1 MQMGTNNDPLIEGL
15 KATMQ
20 AVAPGEL
27 WHTVSEQGRPD
38 FYRIVCHR
46 AGLNPDSSDARRA
59 FDELI
64 KEAAK

>member
-1 MQMGTNNDPLIEGL
+1 MTRAKHDPFIEWL
-15 KATMQ
+15 KDTMR
-20 AVAPGEL
+20 AVTPGEL
-27 WHTVSEQGRPD
+27 WRTVSEQGRPD

-46 AGLNPDSSDARRA
+46 ARLNPGVSDVQRA

>member
-1 MQMGTNNDPLIEGL
+1 MTKTKLDPFIEGL

-20 AVAPGEL
+20 TVTPGEL

-38 FYRIVCHR
+38 FYRIVCRR
-46 AGLNPDSSDARRA
+46 AGLNPGAPDVQRA

-64 KEAAK
+64 KEGK